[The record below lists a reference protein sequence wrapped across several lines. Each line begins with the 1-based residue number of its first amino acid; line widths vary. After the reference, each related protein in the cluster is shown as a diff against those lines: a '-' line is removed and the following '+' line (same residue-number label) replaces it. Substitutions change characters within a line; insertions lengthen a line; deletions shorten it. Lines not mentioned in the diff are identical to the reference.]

1 MASDDEVARKAFE
14 KAATIML
21 VLDVEGT
28 IQRINDRGCAVL
40 GYDRDELLGSDWFE
54 TVVPEESD
62 VGLPAVLDGLR
73 DDDEFDVHENTVR
86 TVDGEIRRIKW
97 HVTGLRDDAG
107 EVTHLLVSGSDVTER
122 AETERR
128 LRRYEQTVES
138 STNQLA
144 VVDREYTYELAN
156 RNYRRFHGLG
166 EEIPAELTIADVY
179 GTEIFEAI
187 KPAVDRAL
195 AGESLAYEITRPG
208 PDGDDRTFDVRY
220 FPLVADDDTVEG
232 AVAALREVTEQRA
245 RERERRETRDTFEG
259 LFHGIN
265 DAVFV
270 HDFDGQFLAVNE
282 TARERLGYDE
292 GELLGMTPH
301 DITAGQLTGQISEA
315 VETIRDEGELTF
327 ETVHLTTSGEQ
338 IPVEITSSLVS
349 YFGEEAVLSVARD
362 STARKERERQ
372 LELEVDRLAE
382 FAGVISHDLR
392 NPLNVAQSR
401 ITLAAE
407 ECGDD
412 HEHIAPV
419 VNALD
424 RMESIIEDTLMLA
437 RQGETVGETEAVAIA
452 DLVGQC
458 WDAVTTGETTLEI
471 ADKFSLRADRDRLQ
485 HVFENLFRNAVEHAS
500 RTPHSS
506 STPRDAIERAGEAV
520 TISVGRLGDDG
531 FYVEDDG
538 PGIPAAD
545 HETVFEPGFSIQDE
559 GTGFGLT
566 IVRQIAEAHGWTVDV
581 TDGAAGG
588 ARFEFTGVDIVE

>member
-1 MASDDEVARKAFE
+1 METGDAIARKAFE
-14 KAATIML
+14 KAATIMV
-21 VLDVEGT
+21 VLDADGV
-28 IQRINDRGCAVL
+28 IQRINDRGCQVL
-40 GYDRDELLGSDWFE
+40 GYDRSALLGADWFE
-54 TVVPEESD
+54 TVVPAGSD
-62 VGLPAVLDGLR
+62 VDLDALLGAVQGNESVDI
-73 DDDEFDVHENTVR
+73 HENTVR
-86 TVDGEIRRIKW
+86 TDDGEIRCIKW

-107 EVTHLLVSGSDVTER
+107 NVTELLVSGSDITER
-122 AETERR
+122 EETERR

-179 GTEIFEAI
+179 GTETFEAI

-195 AGESLAYEITRPG
+195 AGESLAYETTRPG

-220 FPLVADDDTVEG
+220 FPLVANDDTVEG

-292 GELLGMTPH
+292 GELLGMTPQ
-301 DITAGQLTGQISEA
+301 DIDASEHA
-315 VETIRDEGELTF
+315 DSIDERIETILEEGELTF
-327 ETVHLTTSGEQ
+327 EAVHITKAGEQ
-338 IPVEITSSLVS
+338 IPVEITSSLVT
-349 YFGEEAVLSVARD
+349 YFGEEAILSVARD
-362 STARKERERQ
+362 ITDRKERERQ
-372 LELEVDRLAE
+372 LEREVDRLAE

-407 ECGDD
+407 ECDED

-424 RMESIIEDTLMLA
+424 RMETIIEDTLMLA
-437 RQGETVGETEAVAIA
+437 RQGETVGETEPVAIA
-452 DLVGQC
+452 DVVGQC
-458 WDAVTTGETTLEI
+458 WDAVETADGTLEL
-471 ADKFSLRADRDRLQ
+471 ATEFTVRADRDRLQ

-500 RTPHSS
+500 RSPHSS
-506 STPRDAIERAGEAV
+506 STPRDAIEHGGDDV
-520 TISVGRLGDDG
+520 TIRVGRIGDDG

-545 HETVFEPGFSIQDE
+545 YETVFEPGFSIQDE